1 MECSG
6 SCGTASKEEEMV
18 IERAGCACSK
28 QAQEFAFEHWVNKPI
43 ADLHVHAQTGWG
55 GAWMG
60 WFTQDTT
67 RWQWRS
73 CEWALAEAVRERVA
87 RSLRVLGHAEDTRLL
102 ISAGEWGHGDA
113 IDHVLSSSH
122 VEACPNAHT
131 DALVRT
137 VFRPLSLG
145 PAGICP
151 VAGIYPVSAS
161 DHAPVVLQ
169 MPERPGLQLLRV
181 AACCHAVS
189 AAVRR
194 HETCVFGEFL
204 G

>member
-1 MECSG
+1 MS
-6 SCGTASKEEEMV
+6 
-18 IERAGCACSK
+18 
-28 QAQEFAFEHWVNKPI
+28 W
-43 ADLHVHAQTGWG
+43 
-55 GAWMG
+55 
-60 WFTQDTT
+60 DTK
-67 RWQWRS
+67 
-73 CEWALAEAVRERVA
+73 
-87 RSLRVLGHAEDTRLL
+87 DTRLS
-102 ISAGEWGHGDA
+102 ISAGKWGHGDA

-122 VEACPNAHT
+122 VEACPNART

-151 VAGIYPVSAS
+151 AS
-161 DHAPVVLQ
+161 TSDRAPVALQ
-169 MPERPGLQLLRV
+169 MPERPSLQLLRV

-194 HETCVFGEFL
+194 HETCVFGEFR